1 MSSLGP
7 IHQVNKTR
15 KNKNPIGREA
25 LRLIEQDPVLS
36 PAEKS
41 RLYNGVTRIERRQK
55 LANQRRKEAKHRM
68 VNLVY
73 ETNFNDQASVDRLKA
88 VQPRGGKRRTHRGR
102 TRR

>member
-1 MSSLGP
+1 MSSLYTMNK
-7 IHQVNKTR
+7 INKTR

-25 LRLIEQDPVLS
+25 LRIIERDPVLTN
-36 PAEKS
+36 AEKS

-55 LANQRRKEAKHRM
+55 LANQKRREAKNRM

-73 ETNFNDQASVDRLKA
+73 ETNFNNQASVNRLKA
-88 VQPRGGKRRTHRGR
+88 VQGGGRRRTHRGR